1 MSYSVSRVNNEGYS
15 VGTTASVECISGYQR
30 QGGIATC
37 RADGTWSSA
46 LANCTEGRIAS
57 RKPL

>member
-1 MSYSVSRVNNEGYS
+1 MSYSEDLVRYS
-15 VGTTASVECISGYQR
+15 VGTTASVECISGYER

-46 LANCTEGRIAS
+46 LANCTEGRID
-57 RKPL
+57 L